1 MAGLSKV
8 KCINGYDND
17 FVTLFL
23 DDGRDLFNGVVF
35 ALPFAIEQKIIP
47 AHVTSACRRLP
58 GPLPNSLFHFRA
70 ARSSL
75 QRLFLRVF
83 GKANAFHDPDR
94 RLQLQP
100 YRFFTSSWL
109 SVVCQR
115 LLRALPRQP

>member
-47 AHVTSACRRLP
+47 VH
-58 GPLPNSLFHFRA
+58 
-70 ARSSL
+70 
-75 QRLFLRVF
+75 
-83 GKANAFHDPDR
+83 
-94 RLQLQP
+94 
-100 YRFFTSSWL
+100 FTSVSPAPWTL
-109 SVVCQR
+109 SE
-115 LLRALPRQP
+115 

>member
-47 AHVTSACRRLP
+47 AHFTSACRRLP
-58 GPLPNSLFHFRA
+58 GPFPNSLFHFRA
-70 ARSSL
+70 AR
-75 QRLFLRVF
+75 FLAPALVLARVWK
-83 GKANAFHDPDR
+83 GER
-94 RLQLQP
+94 V
-100 YRFFTSSWL
+100 S
-109 SVVCQR
+109 
-115 LLRALPRQP
+115 